1 MTKNCKT
8 LFFGDVQSYLGVLA
22 QKHDLSAWLL
32 DQHNYKSF
40 INGTNHTVYTSLG
53 DLPKNLI
60 VVLDIL
66 KSADVIVYCPPKQ
79 WSDNKTLDITDL
91 SDSIQGLTEILILL
105 VCDCVTVHGLDN
117 ILSLK
122 NDPIPLVADRKTNN
136 NQLWISGCSISHG
149 IGVNDNERY
158 GELLAQEL
166 DMPVS
171 FLTRRGAAID
181 WAADQILRSDIR
193 SGDIVV
199 WGITEWRRLTHVHQN
214 QLLAGI
220 NLPMYTIFPE
230 YHQIVPADNLFSQQT
245 FYKHYY
251 SIQQVINYCKKIN
264 AKLFLVGLLQGN
276 YSLLKFLKTQKNYIH
291 IHYTLKFDNCNLLTK
306 FIDLGSD
313 LEHPGPKQHQAY
325 KNIILNFINS
335 QHT

>member
-8 LFFGDVQSYLGVLA
+8 LFFGDVQVYLGVLA
-22 QKHDLSAWLL
+22 QEHDSSAWLL

-66 KSADVIVYCPPKQ
+66 KSADVVVYCPPEQ
-79 WSDNKTLDITDL
+79 WSDNKTLDITDPTN
-91 SDSIQGLTEILILL
+91 SIQGLTETLLLL
-105 VCDCVTVHGLDN
+105 VCEHVTVHGLDN
-117 ILSLK
+117 ILALT
-122 NDPIPLVADRKTNN
+122 NDPIALVAERKTENQ
-136 NQLWISGCSISHG
+136 QLWVAGCSMSHG
-149 IGVNDNERY
+149 IGVDDNERY
-158 GELLAQEL
+158 GELLSQEL

-171 FLTRRGAAID
+171 FLTRQGAAID

-199 WGITEWRRLTHVHQN
+199 WGITECCRLTHVHQN
-214 QLLAGI
+214 QLLTGVTLSI
-220 NLPMYTIFPE
+220 YTIFPE
-230 YHQIVPADNLFSQQT
+230 YHQIVPVDNLFSQQT
-245 FYKHYY
+245 FYKHLY

-264 AKLFLVGLLQGN
+264 AKLFLVGLLHSN
-276 YSLLKFLKTQKNYIH
+276 YSLLKFLRTQKNYIH
-291 IHYTLKFDNCNLLTK
+291 IPYTLTSDNCDLLTK

-335 QHT
+335 